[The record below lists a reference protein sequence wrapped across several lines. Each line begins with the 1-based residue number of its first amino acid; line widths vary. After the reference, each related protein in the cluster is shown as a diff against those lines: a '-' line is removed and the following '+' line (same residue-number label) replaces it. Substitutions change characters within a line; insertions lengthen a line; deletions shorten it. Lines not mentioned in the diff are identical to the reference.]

1 MENGFWFLLFFLLIT
16 SYLSL
21 VSCFML
27 AGEIIVVLEPQVS
40 VSKFGLFSKYQEI
53 SLYNS
58 TFYLVMKTNELMLNG
73 IILQSFGSD
82 NVAHEA
88 E

>member
-1 MENGFWFLLFFLLIT
+1 
-16 SYLSL
+16 
-21 VSCFML
+21 ML

-58 TFYLVMKTNELMLNG
+58 TLYLVMKTNELMLNG
-73 IILQSFGSD
+73 IIFQSFGSD